1 MASIK
6 SRNST
11 DVATSISSTAKHG
24 DMYKMTQLSFG
35 ANDIQQRY
43 EDILGPLTLFAPYAH
58 EDVDIN
64 VLEEDAIKLQRP
76 ETPTDD
82 DIVKPPKTFNQLSKF
97 IRRRIAPDS
106 EIQHMTL
113 EDQQDLGSVILGELN
128 GIWPDIRD
136 QVNDP
141 FLSNAENVELQRKT
155 AVHIVTVCETLMK
168 HYVQKVQILNSKGIF
183 TGPANMSRLKVQLA
197 LDANKYLNVQMI
209 RRFLLE
215 EMREKPDEEQDET
228 IEERPASKSTLT
240 TSYNT
245 LLLSSRHQKSKR
257 RGRKQRSIE
266 DEIKEINKHIPDHL
280 ATDKLWPIM
289 NDLMD
294 KKWKPN
300 SISSSKTSSFR
311 AESSRKSDELSPTCD
326 TNIKRSNS
334 LPHIQVGEN
343 LLEELEME
351 PPTPRP
357 PSAHLVKLPEKTH
370 IKKKQEDKNKPLT
383 AVDKAADLHNLLRK
397 PPNTATNSTTVA
409 AGAVTDADA
418 DDEDMPPLLQ
428 AITQSSKHDGRKEKL
443 RKQIKELELKEE
455 KEKAKE
461 NIPLREPI
469 YPQPA
474 TVALKPD
481 KKNEV
486 RISDVRVSERVCLS
500 SMTVYKYSTVY
511 NDLLGEIDAVTIKEM
526 DKNLFM
532 GDEIRE
538 VYSEIMKTVP
548 ADHLSLE
555 HDDLIEPT
563 AQSVDLHSIM
573 MPSALVNRSK
583 ENVVNTSI
591 QKHTSPPWG
600 QQTILQWAKMPGTVG
615 NQDDAAFNPLQT
627 NRDLTDKP
635 VELPSKIM
643 SIEEYKEKLSD
654 APRMVQERLSRNYAS
669 WLTWWKNNI
678 DSDDY
683 MKYLA
688 AQDTDYLG
696 YIFHFYESDDDDE
709 DDGHRSGPSRKS
721 KKSASSAASGKLSRS
736 RKSSGHKSSAAQ
748 KSNLSKPREP
758 SRLSSAL
765 TENKAPSPTA
775 PPEFDFSIFEIENE
789 GGTKKKKRPE
799 IPKIITKSDLD
810 SCFKSVLGKRKFK
823 RFNRYFGMNDGE
835 VPRTVLGKGGV
846 LVIDD
851 LSLKPE
857 QQEILN
863 EMKSEKSKFTPGLWN
878 PNSILMGGLGKD
890 PELPESVRDLMK
902 SPLTDDSLKT
912 KSGMSIIKKV
922 SKTSQEDVSTRTS
935 GSVNEMRPMTRTS
948 KTSRTT
954 LQTRTSTAT
963 AIQDMQESVLT
974 PQDRLEKVWA
984 TLHIP
989 DNMKLDMAI
998 KYSSDNYIEKLEA
1011 AIDAWE
1017 KATALIEQREKIIT
1031 RLENFERFASDP
1043 TRFFERGYRGSSVAR
1058 LEEARQRSAFYSK
1071 LEEVEHAVRIAV
1083 TYVFR
1088 EYQDVITYQGRPYL
1102 DKMQWDR
1109 TEMLHWLQEERKQN
1123 LLEKHSIVNNL
1134 PLNITHLEPLQT

>member
-721 KKSASSAASGKLSRS
+721 KKSASSAASGKLSR
-736 RKSSGHKSSAAQ
+736 
-748 KSNLSKPREP
+748 
-758 SRLSSAL
+758 
-765 TENKAPSPTA
+765 
-775 PPEFDFSIFEIENE
+775 
-789 GGTKKKKRPE
+789 
-799 IPKIITKSDLD
+799 
-810 SCFKSVLGKRKFK
+810 
-823 RFNRYFGMNDGE
+823 
-835 VPRTVLGKGGV
+835 
-846 LVIDD
+846 
-851 LSLKPE
+851 E